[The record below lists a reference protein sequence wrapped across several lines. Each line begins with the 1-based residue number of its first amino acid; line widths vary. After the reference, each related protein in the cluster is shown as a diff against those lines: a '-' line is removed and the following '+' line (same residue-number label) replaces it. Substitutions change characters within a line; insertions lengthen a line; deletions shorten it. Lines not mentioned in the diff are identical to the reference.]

1 MFDSPIDWLIIV
13 VVILVLFG
21 STKKIPDLAR
31 NIGKASGEFKRGQ
44 MEIEKEIKSAM
55 NGTPATAAPSP
66 PGIDYSQMAKSLG
79 IETKDKTEKQLKDEI
94 SDKLKSGQ

>member
-44 MEIEKEIKSAM
+44 MEIEKEIKNAM
-55 NGTPATAAPSP
+55 NAPAAAPTASA
-66 PGIDYSQMAKSLG
+66 GVDYFQVAKSLG
-79 IETKDKTEKQLKDEI
+79 IDTQNKNEKQVKDEI
-94 SDKLKSGQ
+94 ADKLKSGQ

>member
-21 STKKIPDLAR
+21 STRKIPDLAR

-44 MEIEKEIKSAM
+44 MEIEKEIKNAM
-55 NGTPATAAPSP
+55 NAPAATPTASA
-66 PGIDYSQMAKSLG
+66 GVDYFQVAKSLG
-79 IETKDKTEKQLKDEI
+79 IDTQNKNEKQVKDEI
-94 SDKLKSGQ
+94 ADKLKSGQ

>member
-44 MEIEKEIKSAM
+44 MEIEKEIKNAM
-55 NGTPATAAPSP
+55 NAPAAAPTAST
-66 PGIDYSQMAKSLG
+66 GVDYFQVAKSLG
-79 IETKDKTEKQLKDEI
+79 IDTQNKNEKQVKDEI
-94 SDKLKSGQ
+94 ADKLKSGQ

>member
-55 NGTPATAAPSP
+55 NGPAPSVQASA
-66 PGIDYSQMAKSLG
+66 GVDYLQVAKSLG
-79 IETKDKTEKQLKDEI
+79 IDTQNKSERQLKDEI
-94 SDKLKSGQ
+94 ADKLKSGQ

>member
-44 MEIEKEIKSAM
+44 MEIEKEIKNAM
-55 NGTPATAAPSP
+55 NAPAATPTASA
-66 PGIDYSQMAKSLG
+66 GVDYFQVAKSLG
-79 IETKDKTEKQLKDEI
+79 IDTQNKNEKQVKDEI
-94 SDKLKSGQ
+94 ADKLKSGQ

>member
-44 MEIEKEIKSAM
+44 MEIENEIKNAM
-55 NGTPATAAPSP
+55 NAPAATPTASA
-66 PGIDYSQMAKSLG
+66 GVDYFQVAKSLG
-79 IETKDKTEKQLKDEI
+79 IDTQNKNEKQVKDEI
-94 SDKLKSGQ
+94 ADKLKSGQ

>member
-21 STKKIPDLAR
+21 STRKIPDLAR

-44 MEIEKEIKSAM
+44 MEIEKEIKNAM
-55 NGTPATAAPSP
+55 NAPVATPTAST
-66 PGIDYSQMAKSLG
+66 GVDYFQVAKSLG
-79 IETKDKTEKQLKDEI
+79 IDTQNKNEKQVKDEI
-94 SDKLKSGQ
+94 ADKLKSGQ